1 VVKAKRARSETGNRG
16 LLAFVLLAAIGIL
29 FVYLFDHRSSAFA
42 IAGAV
47 RRPRETGQGR
57 PLRMASVHPGDQL
70 LFRVSSRR
78 AGFLAV
84 IGVGGQTGRETAV
97 YYPPALEASPAK
109 AGDWVDLPAPI
120 VADGRLGIEL
130 VYGFMCRQP
139 IAVAA
144 IVEQLARSTEA
155 RSNYGFAWGQGL
167 DLPCETSVLGFTK
180 CDPAA
185 CP

>member
-1 VVKAKRARSETGNRG
+1 VKATGARAETGNRR
-16 LLAFVLLAAIGIL
+16 LLAFVLLAAVGVL
-29 FVYLFDHRSSAFA
+29 LVYLFDHRSAAFA
-42 IAGAV
+42 LSGAV
-47 RRPRETGQGR
+47 RRPREAGQGR
-57 PLRMASVHPGDQL
+57 PLRMAFVHPGDQL

-97 YYPPALEASPAK
+97 YYPPSRDASPAK
-109 AGDWVDLPAPI
+109 AGDAIDLPAPI
-120 VADGRLGIEL
+120 VADGRLGNEL

-139 IAVAA
+139 LAVAA

-155 RSNYGFAWGQGL
+155 RSHYAFAWGRGL

-180 CDPAA
+180 CDPTE

>member
-1 VVKAKRARSETGNRG
+1 MTRGRPATGNRG
-16 LLAFVLLAAIGIL
+16 LLAFILLAAVGML
-29 FVYLFDHRSSAFA
+29 FVYLFDHRSAAFA
-42 IAGAV
+42 LSGAV

-57 PLRMASVHPGDQL
+57 SLRTAFVHPGDQL
-70 LFRVSSRR
+70 LFSVSSRR

-97 YYPPALEASPAK
+97 YYPPALDASPAQ
-109 AGDWVDLPAPI
+109 AGDAIDLPAPI
-120 VADGRLGIEL
+120 VADRRLGNEL

-139 IAVAA
+139 VAVAA

-155 RSNYGFAWGQGL
+155 RSNYAFAWGEGL

-180 CDPAA
+180 CDPAE